1 MRFKE
6 FEPGYKWEADT
17 EHGTW
22 YIILSPGLKYQ
33 VWMGTVYP
41 VGLVILP
48 SQDSVEAAKKLVLKE
63 HKRLFFSKV
72 SKKSLPGDFDK
83 NWTDLK
89 NAQPYGVWH
98 VFEVAGINPVYV
110 LRLFQEKKVVQLYG
124 VFKTVDDAKS
134 KAKEYDILKQ
144 KELVDGLI
152 NIKKKLEG

>member
-6 FEPGYKWEADT
+6 FEPRYKWEANT

-22 YIILSPGLKYQ
+22 YIILSPGLKYN

-48 SQDSVEAAKKLVLKE
+48 QQDSVEAAKKLVLKE
-63 HKRLFFSKV
+63 HKRIFFPKV
-72 SKKSLPGDFDK
+72 SKKSLPGEFDK

-89 NAQPYGVWH
+89 NVQPYGVWH
-98 VFEVAGINPVYV
+98 VFEVAATKPIYV
-110 LRLFQEKKVVQLYG
+110 LRLFIEKSIDLYG
-124 VFKTVDDAKS
+124 VFRTVDGAKS

-144 KELVDGLI
+144 KEFVESLI